1 MEQSIFSFQQK
12 TLVNKIFFLINL
24 FIPSITFA
32 LHLNYL
38 LITRKFMLNIKP
50 LRLLV
55 ATNTIFDI
63 NQGRI

>member
-12 TLVNKIFFLINL
+12 NLVKKIFFLINL
-24 FIPSITFA
+24 FIPSIIFV

-38 LITRKFMLNIKP
+38 LITRKFMLNIKS
-50 LRLLV
+50 LGLLV
-55 ATNTIFDI
+55 ATNKIFDI

>member
-12 TLVNKIFFLINL
+12 NLVKKIFFLINL
-24 FIPSITFA
+24 FIPSIILV

-38 LITRKFMLNIKP
+38 LITGKVMLNIKP
-50 LRLLV
+50 MGLLV

-63 NQGRI
+63 NQGHI